1 MNLTQTAG
9 ASSTHSKR
17 CRAFSTFQ
25 RLAKRLEC
33 VRLAGAFGSWS
44 RCAVVKPW
52 RLPTN
57 HRVAEGILPAVE
69 GRHPAVRTCC
79 HPFLR
84 VDCFD
89 AFSAGLEA
97 PALRQAGCLPLRFR
111 GSTRENRFRGILT
124 PALSPSAGEREN
136 RKTDSVFC
144 RPPHGL
150 LRKGRTND
158 GAVLLEVILALV
170 LFAAAAVVIGAGMH
184 SAIEGVTRQKLNLH
198 AVNLAVSV
206 LSEIQMGFRSVESL
220 GPETFE
226 SPFDHWTWQL
236 ILTPTETDAAETSD
250 LTRVEIIVR
259 HDDPAVVHRLT
270 QILKLEKKTEVP
282 ITATPVAQP

>member
-1 MNLTQTAG
+1 MTGNLQINTATTILKETVG
-9 ASSTHSKR
+9 WATTDR
-17 CRAFSTFQ
+17 NVFP
-25 RLAKRLEC
+25 LP
-33 VRLAGAFGSWS
+33 FG
-44 RCAVVKPW
+44 RGEGQG
-52 RLPTN
+52 
-57 HRVAEGILPAVE
+57 EGI
-69 GRHPAVRTCC
+69 H
-79 HPFLR
+79 
-84 VDCFD
+84 
-89 AFSAGLEA
+89 
-97 PALRQAGCLPLRFR
+97 
-111 GSTRENRFRGILT
+111 ENMPIDRSFPLT

-136 RKTDSVFC
+136 RKTASAFC

-150 LRKGRTND
+150 LRKGQAKS
-158 GAVLLEVILALV
+158 GAVLVEVILALV